1 VPRLTMR
8 RWLPCLSLAALF
20 ISSDITA
27 ADARRPA
34 KGAVHTVTI
43 EDMQY
48 AKSGEYAY
56 GCS

>member
-1 VPRLTMR
+1 MR

-34 KGAVHTVTI
+34 KGAVRTVTI